1 MYSLEET
8 IAIYLLFGFL
18 MLILLVGAYFIY
30 LTFNK
35 KYKKRTATYKMEVE
49 AINNLNETRRRNF
62 IDFFWSEPSRF
73 SWISLIFS
81 FFIALGFAL
90 GYRIPSYLPSII
102 SIILLII
109 FVFFLIFAWKSFHW
123 FEEKAKA
130 RLTAWEEKIK
140 IAIEKE
146 VSFEGDKIQSFTLKD
161 ENFDTDPKI
170 FDFPDKITKIP
181 FPPFGKNAGKQP
193 IISTRK
199 LDFLILSRE
208 YFSVCKGAAM
218 FDLLNPKRGDKIKK
232 KFAEVPPS
240 VGECDEYY
248 YSQMQNVKYDADN
261 ECIRIIY
268 NNDTGHED
276 VTFACKKAAPNRKPA
291 MKALKEKLRLTERQK
306 LRKIDEHEKYENIL
320 KRREE
325 PKDEQNQEDKEE
337 S

>member
-1 MYSLEET
+1 MYSLEEL
-8 IAIYLLFGFL
+8 IATYLLFGFFI
-18 MLILLVGAYFIY
+18 LILLVGAYFTY

-35 KYKKRTATYKMEVE
+35 KYKKRTTAYKTEIE
-49 AINNLNETRRRNF
+49 SINNLNETRRRNL
-62 IDFFWSEPSRF
+62 IDFFWSDASRF

-90 GYRIPSYLPSII
+90 GYRIPSYLPSIV

-109 FVFFLIFAWKSFHW
+109 FVFFLMFAWKSYQG

-130 RLTAWEEKIK
+130 RLTAWEKQIK

-146 VSFEGDKIQSFTLKD
+146 VSFEGDKIQSFTFEDKD
-161 ENFDTDPKI
+161 FDTDPKI
-170 FDFPDKITKIP
+170 FDFPDKVTKIT
-181 FPPFGKNAGKQP
+181 FPPFEKNAAKQP

-218 FDLLNPKRGDKIKK
+218 FNLLNPEHGDKIKK
-232 KFAEVPPS
+232 KSAEVPPS
-240 VGECDEYY
+240 EGDCDEYY
-248 YSQMQNVKYDADN
+248 YSQIQNVKYDADN

-276 VTFACKKAAPNRKPA
+276 VTFSCKKAAANRKPA

-306 LRKIDEHEKYENIL
+306 LRKIDEHENYEKIL
-320 KRREE
+320 NRR
-325 PKDEQNQEDKEE
+325 KDNVKEDNNEKN
-337 S
+337 